1 MNYYYSSCNLVQSH
15 YAYVSEFAVTILSF
29 VSIMNDFS
37 GIWSSI
43 WAIFTDDWVITW
55 YHLFADP

>member
-1 MNYYYSSCNLVQSH
+1 MNYYSSCNLVQSH
-15 YAYVSEFAVTILSF
+15 YAYVSEFAVKILSF

-43 WAIFTDDWVITW
+43 
-55 YHLFADP
+55 